1 VIRARAIATARVVAS
16 RLALVGLGL
25 AAAVG
30 VGGGCATMVPGG
42 DSVPFRVET
51 SVADATVWVDDRL
64 VGSAANLATPGT
76 RVRVGFHRV
85 EIRHPTHYSFFK
97 EIEPKNG
104 DDVVIRAD
112 LHELLQ

>member
-1 VIRARAIATARVVAS
+1 VSRGRLMATARAVWRVV
-16 RLALVGLGL
+16 LL
-25 AAAVG
+25 VG
-30 VGGGCATMVPGG
+30 VGLAGSVGVGNGCATMRPGG

-51 SVADATVWVDDRL
+51 NVADATVWVDDRL
-64 VGSAANLATPGT
+64 VGSALSLAASGT

-97 EIEPKNG
+97 EIDPKNG

>member
-1 VIRARAIATARVVAS
+1 VIRARLMAAARA
-16 RLALVGLGL
+16 LGL
-25 AAAVG
+25 VAAVVLAG
-30 VGGGCATMVPGG
+30 AAGAAGGCATLTPGG

-51 SVADATVWVDDRL
+51 NVADATVWVDDQL
-64 VGSAANLATPGT
+64 VGGALSLATPGT

-97 EIEPKNG
+97 EIEPKSG
-104 DDVVIRAD
+104 EEVVIRAD

>member
-1 VIRARAIATARVVAS
+1 VTRAGLAAVARA
-16 RLALVGLGL
+16 LWLVGLVVALGGALGL
-25 AAAVG
+25 G
-30 VGGGCATMVPGG
+30 VGCATMTPGG

-51 SVADATVWVDDRL
+51 NVTDATVWVDDRL
-64 VGSAANLATPGT
+64 VGSAVSLATPGT

-85 EIRHPTHYSFFK
+85 EVRHPTHYSFFQ

-104 DDVVIRAD
+104 DDVVIRAE

>member
-1 VIRARAIATARVVAS
+1 VIRARLMAAARALSGVA
-16 RLALVGLGL
+16 LL
-25 AAAVG
+25 AAVALAGAVG
-30 VGGGCATMVPGG
+30 AVGGCATLTPGG

-51 SVADATVWVDDRL
+51 NVADATVWVDDRL
-64 VGSAANLATPGT
+64 VGSAVSLATPGT
-76 RVRVGFHRV
+76 RVRIGFHRV

-97 EIEPKNG
+97 EIEPKSG